1 MPTVP
6 LLPIELWI
14 IIFTFKEK
22 IELRDDCTISN
33 EPKQLRSGKL
43 VYNNDSRLNRFMN
56 KISFIVHSVNDN
68 QILKIKK
75 ITDVVFQDY
84 YFINENKDLILKH
97 HKTFNN
103 IIIATID
110 KIYQFRNIL
119 FRALENNIN
128 ILEGMMTVNEINYG
142 LFLVTKCIYF
152 LENYGCIKNIK
163 NCRCNDDPHDRWD
176 GIQVFRCR
184 DFTQYCR

>member
-6 LLPIELWI
+6 RLPIELWT

-97 HKTFNN
+97 NKTFNN
-103 IIIATID
+103 LIIATID

-119 FRALENNIN
+119 LRALENNIN

-152 LENYGCIKNIK
+152 LENYECIK

-176 GIQVFRCR
+176 GIEIYRCR
-184 DFTQYCR
+184 DFIQYCQ